1 MWGANNW
8 CSKKGGSRLNTEFI
22 IQSVAEKLELPTY
35 LVDEALNIYND
46 NLNLYKKME
55 KKAKNQLKLASL
67 FMACRINNIP
77 RTLQDFSMAGD
88 TYKRDLFKR
97 YNKLLC
103 TGKYKV
109 PVQEPIIY
117 LSRIASRLNIDA
129 KTIKWAEDVLTKKS
143 EICSLVGSSP
153 ILRAGTV
160 LYISCIKNGNKQ
172 CITQEDIAEACGG
185 TSVAIMVQSKK
196 LRKAG
201 VGC

>member
-1 MWGANNW
+1 M
-8 CSKKGGSRLNTEFI
+8 NTEFT
-22 IQSVAEKLELPTY
+22 IQSVADKLELPVY

-46 NLNLYKKME
+46 NLNLYKKPDG
-55 KKAKNQLKLASL
+55 KTKTQLKLASL
-67 FMACRINNIP
+67 FLACRINNIP
-77 RTLQDFSMAGD
+77 RTLRDFSIAGNID
-88 TYKRDLFKR
+88 KRYLFKR
-97 YNKLLC
+97 YNNLLL

-117 LSRIASRLNIDA
+117 LSRIASRLNIDV
-129 KTIKWAEDVLTKKS
+129 KTIKWAEDVLTQKS
-143 EICSLVGSSP
+143 EICSLIGSSP

-185 TSVAIMVQSKK
+185 TSVAIMVQSQK

-201 VGC
+201 IGC